1 MDSAVRRERT
11 IHALFQQSGV
21 TAALVSCGTV
31 VVQNSLAGSAFGLQF
46 RPAQQKSKGSSQ
58 PATAAAAAAGS
69 LALEANLAEAALVT
83 SKACSPPK
91 TRGVTRSLAPAVS
104 IAARKSKRRRG
115 RPNGGSGD
123 GGKGGGDGS
132 DSWWWEPE
140 DDEGPQRR
148 ITEGLWLWQALCWL
162 SLIQA
167 VVCAVAA
174 AARSQPC
181 RSGLLACASASIN
194 HERSVHSPA
203 MQSAS
208 AAA

>member
-1 MDSAVRRERT
+1 MT
-11 IHALFQQSGV
+11 TGV

-123 GGKGGGDGS
+123 GGKGGPLLAQSHTGS
-132 DSWWWEPE
+132 
-140 DDEGPQRR
+140 G
-148 ITEGLWLWQALCWL
+148 
-162 SLIQA
+162 
-167 VVCAVAA
+167 V
-174 AARSQPC
+174 
-181 RSGLLACASASIN
+181 RSGSS
-194 HERSVHSPA
+194 SPQPA
-203 MQSAS
+203 MQIWAVSLRIS
-208 AAA
+208 QH